1 MKTQP
6 FIHAKASRARGR
18 RRLWSSALTT
28 SVGALTV
35 TSSCKQ
41 AGFVCDTA
49 CFFWVYNVHPRKA
62 LPPSRAIRLIMLS
75 FSTSTLISALA
86 LCSALTGLVHATGPR
101 TRCIGTSSFPR
112 SVDVPACLLGPP
124 DSLQRS
130 IASRRSR
137 PRDPPPY
144 PSLTSLPL
152 VPRQSNV
159 SCAALEAQG
168 NVNTSTIESMNPG
181 VNCTSLPSEC
191 VVQHTDER
199 GPFSPTL

>member
-101 TRCIGTSSFPR
+101 TRCIGAPSFPR
-112 SVDVPACLLGPP
+112 SVDVPACLLG
-124 DSLQRS
+124 
-130 IASRRSR
+130 R
-137 PRDPPPY
+137 PTPY
-144 PSLTSLPL
+144 
-152 VPRQSNV
+152 REV
-159 SCAALEAQG
+159 SHPVGLGRVTQ
-168 NVNTSTIESMNPG
+168 
-181 VNCTSLPSEC
+181 
-191 VVQHTDER
+191 
-199 GPFSPTL
+199 PTLPFADLTAPRTQAKQRQLCSARGAGQREHIYDRVHEPRSKLYVSPFRMCRTAH

>member
-18 RRLWSSALTT
+18 GRLWSSAPTT

-35 TSSCKQ
+35 TSCKQ

-49 CFFWVYNVHPRKA
+49 CFFCVYNVHPRKA
-62 LPPSRAIRLIMLS
+62 LPPQPRHSPYHVVLLHFHAHFRSRFVLRADWPRACCWSANTMHRYAFI
-75 FSTSTLISALA
+75 STLSRRP
-86 LCSALTGLVHATGPR
+86 SMLTRA
-101 TRCIGTSSFPR
+101 
-112 SVDVPACLLGPP
+112 P

-181 VNCTSLPSEC
+181 VNCTSLPPEC